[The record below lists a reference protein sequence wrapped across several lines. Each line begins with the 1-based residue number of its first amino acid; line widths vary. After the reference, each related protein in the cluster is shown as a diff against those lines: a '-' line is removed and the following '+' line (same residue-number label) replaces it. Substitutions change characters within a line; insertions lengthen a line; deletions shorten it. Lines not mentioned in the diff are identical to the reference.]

1 MLGTVMDVALRGP
14 CASYTTPAIGS
25 IYELSR
31 HVQAFHMFLSS
42 SPAFTARAA
51 AVVLLLADPA
61 PGEAFEKRI
70 QEAADFQHQC
80 REMVVQLQATERPT
94 NSVKINRE
102 RYEAYVRCIYI
113 YGKKQMPMLP
123 MPMISALWDVVDAY
137 RSIVLEQESKTYLAI
152 LDHRCHSLVASR
164 F

>member
-1 MLGTVMDVALRGP
+1 MEKHVPNTNTVFGTTWGLGTCSDSSWMWLCGVHALP
-14 CASYTTPAIGS
+14 IQHPQLALYMN
-25 IYELSR
+25 LSR

-80 REMVVQLQATERPT
+80 REMVVAAAGDGAPNKFGEDQQ
-94 NSVKINRE
+94 RE
-102 RYEAYVRCIYI
+102 I
-113 YGKKQMPMLP
+113 
-123 MPMISALWDVVDAY
+123 
-137 RSIVLEQESKTYLAI
+137 
-152 LDHRCHSLVASR
+152 
-164 F
+164 

>member
-1 MLGTVMDVALRGP
+1 
-14 CASYTTPAIGS
+14 
-25 IYELSR
+25 
-31 HVQAFHMFLSS
+31 MFLSS

-113 YGKKQMPMLP
+113 YIWKETD
-123 MPMISALWDVVDAY
+123 ADAADAY
-137 RSIVLEQESKTYLAI
+137 DQCTLG
-152 LDHRCHSLVASR
+152 CC
-164 F
+164 